1 MEELHQTGA
10 YVAGKKEYVE
20 LISERLTAPGLGKEV
35 GPSLGINK
43 SFLQGLYLAPSVV
56 ASSLKTAIFTS
67 KLMEDLGYKISPKY
81 DEARAD
87 IVQMI
92 EFGDEKKLIAFCQG
106 IQKGSAVDS
115 TAIPTPYDMPGYA
128 DKVIMASGSFV
139 QGSSIELSCDGPIRE
154 PYIAFLQ
161 GGLTYE
167 YGKLGVLKAVQD
179 LEQVDK

>member
-1 MEELHQTGA
+1 M
-10 YVAGKKEYVE
+10 
-20 LISERLTAPGLGKEV
+20 
-35 GPSLGINK
+35 GINK

-56 ASSLKTAIFTS
+56 ASSLKTAVFAS
-67 KLMEDLGYKISPKY
+67 KLMEDLGYNVSPKY
-81 DEARAD
+81 DEKRAD
-87 IVQMI
+87 IVQTI
-92 EFGDEKKLIAFCQG
+92 EFGDEKKLISFCQG

-115 TAIPTPYDMPGYA
+115 TAVPTPYDMPGYG

-167 YGKLGVLKAVQD
+167 YGKLGVLKAVQN
-179 LEQVDK
+179 LQKIAE